1 MTWSNSLYHLR
12 LLDALLSLPGDTF
25 NFVQLPGR
33 RIVTVDDVSIAS
45 PTIKVL
51 AANVQGQTWNS
62 LELFEVLVRLA
73 DSDSADVR
81 NCVREMLDKALRISA
96 ELVHM
101 GLLQV
106 TVSTFLVDTS
116 SSSKRICSR
125 FCSASAQD
133 PNWNEIRL
141 EYSRKLLAMFLAG
154 HPNHQLVFMRLWQIE
169 PSYLT
174 DAFRD
179 FYEENNLNITRILD
193 VAQDLK
199 VRFLIVFMKKLP
211 TFRSLDQTLESL
223 LEVRPFVFALDVAA
237 LASRREYLN
246 LDKWLA
252 DNILAHGADFLH
264 SVVVFLDQKMES
276 EKICRISDP
285 AVESRTMPLNPQ
297 TITIILRTL
306 RNKYVHHIHLFWSVV
321 FTINLAPT

>member
-1 MTWSNSLYHLR
+1 MEFSGAIRGPCSFGRLR
-12 LLDALLSLPGDTF
+12 F
-25 NFVQLPGR
+25 CGR
-33 RIVTVDDVSIAS
+33 
-45 PTIKVL
+45 
-51 AANVQGQTWNS
+51 
-62 LELFEVLVRLA
+62 
-73 DSDSADVR
+73 
-81 NCVREMLDKALRISA
+81 A
-96 ELVHM
+96 ELRARNARQGSEDQRRTGPH
-101 GLLQV
+101 GFV
-106 TVSTFLVDTS
+106 TGNSEYPS
-116 SSSKRICSR
+116 SDGHVTPICSH
-125 FCSASAQD
+125 FCFASVQD

-169 PSYLT
+169 PTYLT

-199 VRFLIVFMKKLP
+199 VRFLIAFMKKLP
-211 TFRSLDQTLESL
+211 TFRFLDQTLESL

-252 DNILAHGADFLH
+252 DNIQAHGADFLH

-285 AVESRTMPLNPQ
+285 AIESRTMPLNPQ

-306 RNKYVHHIHLFWSVV
+306 RNKYVRHIPTWSVV